1 MKNCA
6 WARGRCEVI
15 AMIYRRTSVR
25 RASLGQSMIETVL
38 MLPLL
43 LLLLL
48 NAVNFGFY
56 FFVTLNLTA
65 APRTSAEY
73 STMGFDTPSAL
84 SLPDS
89 GPPSGTLTSS
99 YITQQDM
106 TGAVYNPTAASIQIC
121 SETNLDTTTKSGVN
135 GSGSTQRTNCVTC
148 TGTTCTSPAAVTTGN
163 LAPHPDPEAPSF
175 ILHRVD
181 VTYAFA
187 PLIPGTPFNLA
198 VLAACGS
205 GYSCTFHR
213 YAEMRAMN

>member
-1 MKNCA
+1 
-6 WARGRCEVI
+6 EVI

-25 RASLGQSMIETVL
+25 RASMGQSMIETVL

-73 STMGFDTPSAL
+73 STMGFDTPSAI

-135 GSGSTQRTNCVTC
+135 GSGSTQSTNSQLKRERGQAQVEFALTIVFLMLLFVGFIELVMMIYAYNVLADSAKEGVRYAVVHGSLNANASGPTC
-148 TGTTCTSPAAVTTGN
+148 PCADIDGP
-163 LAPHPDPEAPSF
+163 P
-175 ILHRVD
+175 
-181 VTYAFA
+181 A
-187 PLIPGTPFNLA
+187 PLG
-198 VLAACGS
+198 
-205 GYSCTFHR
+205 
-213 YAEMRAMN
+213 